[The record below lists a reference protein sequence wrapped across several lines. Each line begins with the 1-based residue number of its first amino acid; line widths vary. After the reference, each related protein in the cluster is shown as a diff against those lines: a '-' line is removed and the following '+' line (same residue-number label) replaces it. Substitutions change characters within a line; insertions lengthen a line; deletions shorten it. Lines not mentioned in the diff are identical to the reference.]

1 MFQLIQVFLQN
12 EAPCH
17 FALHIRQFLNLE
29 FLNHNGSK
37 EADHFLGLRI
47 CQISLQY
54 IFLWRHVK
62 TIVCATKP
70 SSLQDLKVKI
80 INVISGITVN
90 QLANVFCELRSCTF
104 LCIANDEGNVE
115 T

>member
-1 MFQLIQVFLQN
+1 MMDRKGRTIFL
-12 EAPCH
+12 ASAFARFH
-17 FALHIRQFLNLE
+17 FIKIF
-29 FLNHNGSK
+29 
-37 EADHFLGLRI
+37 
-47 CQISLQY
+47 
-54 IFLWRHVK
+54 FLWRHVK

-90 QLANVFCELRSCTF
+90 QLANVFCELRNCIT
-104 LCIANDEGNVE
+104 LCIANDGGNVE